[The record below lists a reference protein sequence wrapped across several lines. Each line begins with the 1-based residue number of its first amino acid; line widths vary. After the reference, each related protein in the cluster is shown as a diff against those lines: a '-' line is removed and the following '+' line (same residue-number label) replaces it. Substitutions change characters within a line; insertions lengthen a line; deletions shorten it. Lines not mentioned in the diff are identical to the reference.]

1 MIPKAHIP
9 KALVVEN
16 DQLAA
21 NEVDGILKLLEH
33 EYDLVVD
40 QATAIQKI
48 EASKYD
54 YVLMEVAIPT
64 RQGFNFPR
72 ILNGLNL
79 LDQIHAATHADH
91 TPIIVMT
98 CHGNDNPDLVV
109 EVMQRG
115 ATNYI
120 KKPFPKVGRTLNEV
134 IKSALEQAR
143 QKRDGI
149 NEKTPKPEEIFQ
161 GGELTFYPDRV
172 ELCGVTIISSNK
184 SAQMWT
190 ILRALTQRWDDGR
203 YKSWNSG
210 TLARLVNSGQGSV
223 AGSVRDFRRGVTAT
237 FKRELGMKVG
247 HCDVIETANAGYRFN
262 AWITIKNPPPPM
274 TEVRRGSTSG
284 MEEFLSDD
292 PSIQR
297 QLQIL
302 ALLASGERLRV
313 PNIQDK
319 LGLSF
324 ITTKREVDALKAQR
338 KVEFVGPPKTGYWRM
353 IL

>member
-9 KALVVEN
+9 KALVVEI
-16 DQLAA
+16 DQSTVS
-21 NEVDGILKLLEH
+21 EVDEILKFLKH
-33 EYDLVVD
+33 EYDLAVD
-40 QATAIQKI
+40 QVAAIQKI

-72 ILNGLNL
+72 VLNGLDL

-98 CHGNDNPDLVV
+98 AHGTDNPDLVV

-115 ATNYI
+115 AADYI
-120 KKPFPKVGRTLNEV
+120 KKPFPKVGRTLDAI
-134 IKSALEQAR
+134 IKSALEQAH
-143 QKRDGI
+143 QKRNGG
-149 NEKTPKPEEIFQ
+149 NEKPPKPEEIFQ

-172 ELCGVTIISSNK
+172 ELYGVTIISSNK

-190 ILRALTQRWDDGR
+190 ILRALAQRWDDGR

-223 AGSVRDFRRGVTAT
+223 TGSVRDFRRNAT
-237 FKRELGMKVG
+237 SKLKRELGMKVG

-262 AWITIKNPPPPM
+262 AWITIKNPPPPI
-274 TEVRRGSTSG
+274 TEARQDGKQK
-284 MEEFLSDD
+284 MEEFSDD

-302 ALLASGERLRV
+302 ALLSSGERLRV
-313 PNIQDK
+313 PAIQDK

-324 ITTKREVDALKAQR
+324 ITAKREVDALRVQGKI
-338 KVEFVGPPKTGYWRM
+338 EFVGAAKTGYWRKR
-353 IL
+353 